1 MGSTLNREPLIT
13 TGSIVAI
20 IAAVLVFLKSF
31 GVSITGDQQDSITN
45 LVAILAPIVLALVA
59 RQFVYSPNSVG
70 KIATDH
76 YNAGVPPTEPQPEV
90 PPPAAVN

>member
-1 MGSTLNREPLIT
+1 MNREPLIT

-31 GVSITGDQQDSITN
+31 GVDITADQQDSVTN
-45 LVAILAPIVLALVA
+45 LVAILAPVVLALVA
-59 RQFVYSPNSVG
+59 RQFVYSPNSVET
-70 KIATDH
+70 IAAEQ

>member
-1 MGSTLNREPLIT
+1 MNKEPLIT

-31 GVSITGDQQDSITN
+31 GVSITEDQQDSVTN

-59 RQFVYSPNSVG
+59 RQFVFSPAGAQKV
-70 KIATDH
+70 ADEQ
-76 YNAGVPPTEPQPEV
+76 YNAGLPPTESQPEL